1 MTVIWN
7 SKVDSQLYENLKW
20 EEWKWGMH
28 LFLKN
33 TTVLLLRAVQYESLS
48 QPEETIE
55 MMCVQCHAKRR
66 ASARLRP
73 IILSRLKGQ

>member
-1 MTVIWN
+1 MGYAFVPQEH
-7 SKVDSQLYENLKW
+7 DS
-20 EEWKWGMH
+20 
-28 LFLKN
+28 FF
-33 TTVLLLRAVQYESLS
+33 LRAVQYESLS

-55 MMCVQCHAKRR
+55 MMCLQCHAKRR